1 MFHSKLLYAAIGGAT
16 VLIVKGLVG
25 KKDGARPVVKNVY
38 KGIARVNRGF
48 ERMAAEIREDLEDA
62 RQELEREE
70 ATQQPV

>member
-1 MFHSKLLYAAIGGAT
+1 MFHKLLYAAIGGAT
-16 VLIVKGLVG
+16 VLVVKGLVG
-25 KKDGARPVVKNVY
+25 KEGARPVVKNVY

-62 RQELEREE
+62 RQELAREE